1 MISQKFT
8 YKCECRFDY
17 MYKLMED
24 FVENVHKDR
33 AEL

>member
-1 MISQKFT
+1 MISQKFN
-8 YKCECRFDY
+8 YKCKCRFDY
-17 MYKLMED
+17 MED